1 MPAIPTNVPDDTAR
15 HDPWTADVAPVI
27 RRLPA
32 AALLL
37 TAGWTMLVVFTGGL
51 CIPVSFLAGCAIAR
65 RLSRANAR
73 RRWFPAV
80 AALLALFVVGIGD
93 LAGATVIAH
102 WVLDIPV
109 TDAAA
114 DLFDTSLGRHVLLT
128 AGVLPAAVAA
138 AVAAADT
145 YSRLAASLRIHAY
158 FHCRWSVCPTHAPLQ
173 RNKTHARTGHG
184 SPTSGRQH
192 HYGEPE

>member
-1 MPAIPTNVPDDTAR
+1 M
-15 HDPWTADVAPVI
+15 I

-37 TAGWTMLVVFTGGL
+37 TAGWTVLVVLTGGL

-73 RRWFPAV
+73 RRWFPAI
-80 AALLALFVVGIGD
+80 AALLTLLVVGIGD

-102 WVLDIPV
+102 LVFDIPV

-114 DLFDTSLGRHVLLT
+114 DLLDTSLGRHVLLT
-128 AGVLPAAVAA
+128 AGALPAAVAA

-145 YSRLAASLRIHAY
+145 YSQLSGSLRLHAY
-158 FHCRWSVCPTHAPLQ
+158 DHCHRSVCPTHAPL
-173 RNKTHARTGHG
+173 RPGKTHARTGHG
-184 SPTSGRQH
+184 SPSSGRQH
-192 HYGEPE
+192 HRGQPE